1 MAFKARAL
9 YDFEGEPH
17 STELSISVGDI
28 LKITRTDVGE
38 GWYEGLNERGQ
49 SGLFPVDYVERISE
63 SVSVT
68 SAPQPPALPPPNNQP
83 ADPWGGTAEND
94 DGYDP
99 NWDDDDSYEVPSS
112 GGPPPNQEN
121 VYANADA
128 SNAGSQSGYAASNV
142 GDSHHGTV
150 SRKTTLISFNAFTKM
165 GGDDFIQG
173 IVKGGTK
180 EVTIM
185 CDTEGN
191 SLWMENLNP
200 YTVTVKS
207 PKKES
212 KLKGLKTFIAY
223 QLTPSFAGVQ
233 VSRRY
238 KHFDWL
244 HERLTEKF
252 GVIAIPPLPDKQISG
267 RYEDIFIERRRTQLQ
282 EFVDYVCRHPVL
294 SKSWVFDHFLRCTD
308 EKQWKSGK
316 RTAEKDVLIGAHF
329 CECIETPD
337 KDLLPQQIE
346 ERVTTSFK
354 FIQSLDSSL
363 KAVSSVGVEQ
373 IKKNQNNLKPDF
385 VKLGQTLFGLGT
397 AIESSNKIAPSHLA
411 TVSKRIGAAYLD
423 IGKLYEEQH
432 KFDWEPLLDKLHL
445 YRGLTSS
452 FNVVF
457 AFQKGAQQKK
467 KECEKTMNGVQ
478 LNSVSKRTDI
488 VNYALLA
495 ELEHFK
501 KERDTDFKAALK
513 TYLKEQVNF
522 YKKIV
527 GKLEDTLREFDD

>member
-9 YDFEGEPH
+9 YDFEGEPR
-17 STELSISVGDI
+17 STELSITVGDI
-28 LKITRTDVGE
+28 LTITRTDVGE
-38 GWYEGLNERGQ
+38 GWYEGFNERGQ
-49 SGLFPVDYVERISE
+49 SGLFPVDYVDKLGDA
-63 SVSVT
+63 VT
-68 SAPQPPALPPPNNQP
+68 TASQPQPPALPPPNNQ
-83 ADPWGGTAEND
+83 DPWVGDND

-112 GGPPPNQEN
+112 GGTQQNQEN
-121 VYANADA
+121 VYANADIAPPGA
-128 SNAGSQSGYAASNV
+128 SNAG

-173 IVKGGTK
+173 IVKGGTR

-185 CDTEGN
+185 SDPEGN
-191 SLWMENLNP
+191 AIWMENLSP
-200 YTVTVKS
+200 YAVTVKS

-294 SKSWVFDHFLRCTD
+294 SKSWVWDHFLRCTD
-308 EKQWKSGK
+308 EKQWKIGK
-316 RTAEKDVLIGAHF
+316 RTAEKDILIGAHY

-337 KDLLPQQIE
+337 KDLLPQQVE
-346 ERVTTSFK
+346 DKVTTSFK
-354 FIQSLDSSL
+354 FIQNLDGSL
-363 KAVSSVGVEQ
+363 KALATVGSEQ
-373 IKKNQNNLKPDF
+373 IKKNQHTLKPDF
-385 VKLGQTLFGLGT
+385 VKLGQTMFGLGT
-397 AIESSNKIAPSHLA
+397 AIESSNKVSPSHLA
-411 TVSKRIGAAYLD
+411 TVSKKIGAAYLD
-423 IGKLYEEQH
+423 IGKLYEDQY
-432 KFDWEPLLDKLHL
+432 KFDWEPLMDKLHL
-445 YRGLTSS
+445 YRGLTNS

-457 AFQKGAQQKK
+457 AIQKGAQQKK
-467 KECEKTMNGVQ
+467 KECEKTMSGVQ

-513 TYLKEQVNF
+513 RYLEEQVNF

-527 GKLEDTLREFDD
+527 GKLEDTLRDFDE